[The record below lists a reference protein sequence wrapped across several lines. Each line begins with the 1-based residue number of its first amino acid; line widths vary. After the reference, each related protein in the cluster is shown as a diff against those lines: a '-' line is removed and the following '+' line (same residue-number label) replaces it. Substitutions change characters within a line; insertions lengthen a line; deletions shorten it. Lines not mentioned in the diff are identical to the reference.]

1 MRLMRRWAASEPR
14 IGRLSLRI
22 GAAVA
27 LGMVL
32 TALIVLTL
40 TSFQFSEDLDGSL
53 FKEMGKLMPPGAPRD
68 TASVADRVVRRAASR
83 STSMKIALLYDAS
96 GRRIVG
102 RVDLPLQRDGLVTL
116 SYRDGDS
123 KPKDGRAYTIRLPDG
138 AHLTVLH
145 HDEMKEVV
153 QHMLPAL
160 VACLALSGALMGI
173 FASRAMARMIA
184 ARLALTR
191 ATADAIA
198 AGDLSRRI
206 PVAGMEGIFAA
217 QADSFNSMIARMEEM
232 VEGQRHFA
240 SHLAHD
246 LRTPLTRLRALLSG
260 ETEDAEDFAAMRL
273 AAERECTAI
282 IATFEALL
290 RLSEIKAGR
299 HDAPRAPLP
308 LADLLEDVANT
319 MEPVLIE
326 AGCALAIGP
335 FVPAMVVGDRSLL
348 LQLFVNLLENVA
360 LHTAPGTQA
369 RIALRRE
376 GEDAVV
382 TLADDG
388 PGLPEADRARVL
400 RPFERGRAEATSRGS
415 GLGLAIAQ
423 AIVRFHDGRLR
434 LLDAEPGMIVEL
446 RFPAETPPQEPAFP
460 GQMTAET
467 GNLSRLSSLAG
478 GSVIPLT

>member
-1 MRLMRRWAASEPR
+1 MARMMRRLRQAEPR
-14 IGRLSLRI
+14 IGRLSLGI
-22 GAAVA
+22 GAALA
-27 LGMVL
+27 LGMGL
-32 TALIVLTL
+32 TALIVLAL
-40 TSFQFSEDLDGSL
+40 TSLQFSRDLDASL
-53 FKEMGKLMPPGAPRD
+53 SKEMGKLMPPGAPRD
-68 TASVADRVVRRAASR
+68 TASVAARVVRRAASR

-145 HDEMKEVV
+145 HDEMKEVI

-160 VACLALSGALMGI
+160 VLCLALAGALMGI
-173 FASRAMARMIA
+173 LASRAMARMIA
-184 ARLALTR
+184 ARLALTQ

-206 PVAGMEGIFAA
+206 PVADMEGIFAA
-217 QADSFNSMIARMEEM
+217 QAESFNSMIARMEEM
-232 VEGQRHFA
+232 VEAQRHFA

-246 LRTPLTRLRALLSG
+246 LRTPLTRLRALLG
-260 ETEDAEDFAAMRL
+260 RDTADPEAFATMRL
-273 AAERECTAI
+273 AAERECSAI

-290 RLSEIKAGR
+290 RLSEIKAAR
-299 HDAPRAPLP
+299 HDAPLAPLP
-308 LADLLEDVANT
+308 LADLLEEVAYT
-319 MEPVLIE
+319 MEPVLAE

-335 FVPAMVVGDRSLL
+335 FASAMVMGDRSLL
-348 LQLFVNLLENVA
+348 QQLFVNLLENVA
-360 LHTAPGTQA
+360 LHTGPGTHA
-369 RIALRRE
+369 RLALRRE
-376 GEDAVV
+376 GEEAVV

-400 RPFERGRAEATSRGS
+400 RPFERGGARQAPRGS

-423 AIVRFHDGRLR
+423 AIARFHEGRLR
-434 LLDAEPGMIVEL
+434 LLDGAPGMVVEL
-446 RFPAETPPQEPAFP
+446 RFPAQMVALAPVLPPEKD
-460 GQMTAET
+460 
-467 GNLSRLSSLAG
+467 NLAALSSSMRPSVTSLA
-478 GSVIPLT
+478 

>member
-1 MRLMRRWAASEPR
+1 MSVTARVRGADPR

-22 GAAVA
+22 GVAVA
-27 LGMVL
+27 FGMGVA
-32 TALIVLTL
+32 ALIVLGL
-40 TSFQFSEDLDGSL
+40 TGLQFSRELDSSL
-53 FKEMGKLMPPGAPRD
+53 NKEMGKLMPPGEPRN
-68 TASVADRVVRRAASR
+68 TAAVAARVMRRAASR

-116 SYRDGDS
+116 RYRDGDS

-138 AHLTVLH
+138 AHLSVLH

-153 QHMLPAL
+153 RDMLPAL
-160 VACLALSGALMGI
+160 VACLALSGALMGVL
-173 FASRAMARMIA
+173 ASRAMARMIA

-206 PVAGMEGIFAA
+206 PVDGMEGIFAA
-217 QADSFNSMIARMEEM
+217 QAESFNRMIARMEEM

-246 LRTPLTRLRALLSG
+246 LRTPLTRLRALLRREIAG
-260 ETEDAEDFAAMRL
+260 PTDFARMRI

-290 RLSEIKAGR
+290 RLSEINAR
-299 HDAPRAPLP
+299 RDDAAQGPLI
-308 LADLLEDVANT
+308 LARLLEDVAHT
-319 MEPVLIE
+319 MESVLAE
-326 AGCALAIGP
+326 SGCTLTIGP
-335 FVPAMVVGDRSLL
+335 FVPITMIGDHRLL
-348 LQLFVNLLENVA
+348 QQLFVNLLENVA
-360 LHTAPGTQA
+360 LHTSPGTQA
-369 RIALRRE
+369 RITLRRE
-376 GEDAVV
+376 GEEAVV
-382 TLADDG
+382 ILADDG

-400 RPFERGRAEATSRGS
+400 RPFERGQGDGVSRGS

-423 AIVRFHDGRLR
+423 AIVRFHGGTLE
-434 LLDAEPGMIVEL
+434 LLDGAPGMIVKL
-446 RFPAETPPQEPAFP
+446 RFPAPAAGRSP
-460 GQMTAET
+460 EYRDLAG
-467 GNLSRLSSLAG
+467 LSSSAER
-478 GSVIPLT
+478 SVIPAT

>member
-1 MRLMRRWAASEPR
+1 VRLIARLGKGEPR

-27 LGMVL
+27 LGMAL
-32 TALIVLTL
+32 AALIVLTL
-40 TSFQFSEDLDGSL
+40 TSLQFSRDLDASL
-53 FKEMGKLMPPGAPRD
+53 FKEMGKLMPAGAPRD
-68 TASVADRVVRRAASR
+68 TASVAERVVRRAASR

-102 RVDLPLQRDGLVTL
+102 RVDLPLQRDGVVTL

-173 FASRAMARMIA
+173 LASRAMARMIA

-198 AGDLSRRI
+198 AGDLSKRI
-206 PVAGMEGIFAA
+206 PVEGMEGIFAA

-246 LRTPLTRLRALLSG
+246 LRTPLTRLRALLG
-260 ETEDAEDFAAMRL
+260 RQIGDAEDFAAMRL
-273 AAERECTAI
+273 AAEHECTAI
-282 IATFEALL
+282 IATFEAML

-299 HDAPRAPLP
+299 HDAPREPLP
-308 LADLLEDVANT
+308 LAELLEDVGNT
-319 MEPVLIE
+319 MEPVLME
-326 AGCALAIGP
+326 ADCVLAIGP
-335 FVPAMVVGDRSLL
+335 FVPATVIGDRSLL
-348 LQLFVNLLENVA
+348 QQLFVNLLENVA
-360 LHTAPGTQA
+360 LHTAPGTKA
-369 RIALRRE
+369 RLALRRE
-376 GEDAVV
+376 GDEAVV

-400 RPFERGRAEATSRGS
+400 RPFERGRVAASSRGS

-423 AIVRFHDGRLR
+423 AIVRFHDGSLR
-434 LLDAEPGMIVEL
+434 LLDAGPGMIVEL
-446 RFPAETPPQEPAFP
+446 RFPARQSGEGPSLSAKAGEEFA
-460 GQMTAET
+460 
-467 GNLSRLSSLAG
+467 NLASLSSLAG
-478 GSVIPLT
+478 ASVIPLT